1 MMRILIADDEP
12 VARQVLREAIEELG
26 VAIVCG
32 EASNGAEVLALCGE
46 TAPDVVLLDL
56 QMPLLDGFQTAR
68 RLRGGSPLII
78 FVTASPDRA
87 VDAFELGVADYLVK
101 PVRRERLALA
111 LAKARELLARAA
123 EPARTRA
130 AASPREPVRRIAGR
144 LKNEFH
150 MLGLDEVIAFKAEDE
165 AVYILSVKGRFLADL
180 TLKALEERLPAP
192 RFRRIHRGTIINTD
206 HIRRIAPLSNKR
218 WLLKMSNGMEAIVSK
233 RMAGVIRD
241 QTRW

>member
-12 VARQVLREAIEELG
+12 VARQVLREIIEEIG
-26 VAIVCG
+26 GAEVCG
-32 EASNGAEVLALCGE
+32 EATNGAEVLAMCGQA
-46 TAPDVVLLDL
+46 APDVVLLDL

-68 RLRGGSPLII
+68 MMRGGTPLII
-78 FVTASPDRA
+78 FVTASPERA
-87 VDAFELGVADYLVK
+87 LDAFELGVADYLVK
-101 PVRRERLALA
+101 PVRRERLASA
-111 LAKARELLARAA
+111 LAKARERLALARP
-123 EPARTRA
+123 PAIL
-130 AASPREPVRRIAGR
+130 SNMPPREPVRRIAGR

-150 MLGLDEVIAFKAEDE
+150 MLGLEEVIAFKAEDE

-180 TLKALEERLPAP
+180 TLRALEERLPAP

-206 HIRRIAPLSNKR
+206 HIRLISPLSNKR
-218 WLLKMSNGMEAIVSK
+218 WLLKMSNGLEAIVSK

>member
-12 VARQVLREAIEELG
+12 VARQVLREIIEEIG
-26 VAIVCG
+26 GAEVCG
-32 EASNGAEVLALCGE
+32 EASNGAEVLAICGQA
-46 TAPDVVLLDL
+46 APDVVLLDL

-68 RLRGGSPLII
+68 MMRGGTPLII
-78 FVTASPDRA
+78 FVTASPERA
-87 VDAFELGVADYLVK
+87 LDAFELGVADYLVK
-101 PVRRERLALA
+101 PVRRERLASA
-111 LAKARELLARAA
+111 LAKARERLALART
-123 EPARTRA
+123 P
-130 AASPREPVRRIAGR
+130 AASSNTPPREPVRRIAGR

-150 MLGLDEVIAFKAEDE
+150 MLGLEEVIAFKAEDE

-206 HIRRIAPLSNKR
+206 HIRLISPLSNKR
-218 WLLKMSNGMEAIVSK
+218 WLLKMSNGLEAIVSK